1 MNPHG
6 DTGRVL
12 RALSWFTFIF
22 QSHLSGSIYMLGY
35 EFSVVLSVMLLCIW
49 LGLCCVLSSFFDHF
63 IYFKFGE
70 VIDFRLFRATV
81 RRIVARRGSL
91 AKL

>member
-1 MNPHG
+1 
-6 DTGRVL
+6 
-12 RALSWFTFIF
+12 
-22 QSHLSGSIYMLGY
+22 MLGY

-81 RRIVARRGSL
+81 RRIVARRGGCHYIILPEVVWQSYRL
-91 AKL
+91 RLFRVTCTLNWRI